1 MKLDESQ
8 SFFLEKFKDH
18 TKNFDVDFMI
28 LTGSAGTGK
37 TELIK
42 KCVEY
47 LKINNFGHQ
56 CLAFTGRAASVLR
69 SRGLENAKTIDSWLY
84 RLNNKYTHEKEL
96 NPYDNFIFFIDES
109 SMISNSAI
117 IFDEKEPELDFKL
130 DEIMW
135 STFRHI
141 KCKNILFVFVGD
153 KNQLPPL
160 KHDYCPAL
168 NEDYLSNR
176 YGLLGKSYSL
186 KTMHRQTS
194 ESNIPKLAE
203 NFLSFDNEISKAIP
217 SIEKIEKDVQIIE
230 NSEVVDI
237 FFDLYFENKH
247 DVKIITATN
256 KKADYYNFLIKEK
269 LSTGKSKFFTPYQ
282 IPKDNLEPQKGDIL
296 QIFANSSGIFDFPMF
311 NGQFLEVLE
320 LGRVSET
327 ILKKGNRI
335 FDNIPFITQQ
345 LTVDTI
351 SDSGERA
358 SKPQTIEIS
367 IDHLINSYSL
377 TKQEYEYF
385 DKKDTG
391 MLNKIKDYISK
402 IDSKR
407 VYFNK
412 LYNPVLTRYGYAITG
427 HKAQGGG
434 WKNIIIDFSGFND
447 DKGHL
452 PPSWIYTAI
461 TRAKSNL
468 FVANYPTEENNE

>member
-1 MKLDESQ
+1 
-8 SFFLEKFKDH
+8 
-18 TKNFDVDFMI
+18 
-28 LTGSAGTGK
+28 
-37 TELIK
+37 
-42 KCVEY
+42 
-47 LKINNFGHQ
+47 
-56 CLAFTGRAASVLR
+56 
-69 SRGLENAKTIDSWLY
+69 
-84 RLNNKYTHEKEL
+84 
-96 NPYDNFIFFIDES
+96 
-109 SMISNSAI
+109 
-117 IFDEKEPELDFKL
+117 
-130 DEIMW
+130 
-135 STFRHI
+135 
-141 KCKNILFVFVGD
+141 
-153 KNQLPPL
+153 
-160 KHDYCPAL
+160 
-168 NEDYLSNR
+168 
-176 YGLLGKSYSL
+176 
-186 KTMHRQTS
+186 
-194 ESNIPKLAE
+194 
-203 NFLSFDNEISKAIP
+203 
-217 SIEKIEKDVQIIE
+217 
-230 NSEVVDI
+230 
-237 FFDLYFENKH
+237 
-247 DVKIITATN
+247 
-256 KKADYYNFLIKEK
+256 
-269 LSTGKSKFFTPYQ
+269 
-282 IPKDNLEPQKGDIL
+282 
-296 QIFANSSGIFDFPMF
+296 MF

-320 LGRVSET
+320 LGSVSET

-447 DKGHL
+447 DMGHL